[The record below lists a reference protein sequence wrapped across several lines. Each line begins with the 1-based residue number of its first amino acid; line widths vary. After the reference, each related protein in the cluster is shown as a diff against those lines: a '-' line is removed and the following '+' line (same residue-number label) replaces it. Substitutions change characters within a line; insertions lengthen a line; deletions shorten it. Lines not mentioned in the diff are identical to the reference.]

1 MLERLIE
8 TSLKHRLRAGLL
20 VVSILAIGGTC
31 AVHLPIDAFPDVTNI
46 QVEII
51 STSPGRSPLEM
62 EQFVTYPIEKAM
74 RGLPRLVMTRSVSRF
89 GLSSIT
95 VIFEDSVDVYFA
107 RQLVMERL
115 LSVKESLPDGVDAEL
130 GPVATAMGEIFQY
143 TLEWD
148 GRSGRALSRDDLTQ
162 LRTLQDWVVTPLV
175 KTVPGVSEVDS
186 FGGYIRQYQILIDPD
201 SLLKYDLTLR
211 AVFEAVRRGNKNVG
225 GGYLERHSQQFLIRG
240 IGLARTT
247 DDIGEIVLKSQ
258 HGTPVRVRDV
268 AEVVAGQ
275 AVRQGA
281 AFRNGTDETVGGV
294 VMMLKGENSRLVT
307 AEVKRKVALINA
319 GGILPRGVHLE
330 PYYDRSEIVEKA
342 VKTVEEALSLGVLF
356 VVIVLYLFLRSL
368 MGAAVVVLALP
379 LAGLTT
385 FIVMKETGMTA
396 NLMSLGG
403 LIISIGMIIDAA
415 IIQVENVRRHLSE
428 MRPHEE
434 KISVVLRAILEVRRP
449 SILGELIIALT
460 FLPLLALEGM
470 EGKLFIPL
478 AVTIFI
484 ALMASL
490 ILSILVVPVLCYWFL
505 KPEPETEGFLM
516 VAALTFYLP
525 VLRWAFGHRGK
536 VLFAVVLLFGASVAL
551 YPFLGREFLPVMD
564 EGAFDMDCAML
575 PGVSLTRSL
584 GMTQELAKVIM
595 KFPEME
601 TLVSR
606 TGWSGIGIGARGV
619 ESTGYVG
626 IFKPTARLSAAAKTE
641 LINRMRAAAQTVP
654 GLNISF
660 SQPIQCRIDELV
672 AGTRSQL
679 VLKLFGDDM
688 TVLTRKANEIAEVLK
703 GIRGTTDL
711 MVEQIS
717 GQPYIEVR
725 IDRQK
730 IARYGLE
737 LDDVQDV
744 IEIALGGK
752 TATRMV
758 QGDRYFDL
766 VLRYGAL
773 RVSSEKDIGKI
784 LVDVPKAEQ
793 RVPLEELARIVVT
806 EGPVQVGRE
815 NGMRRLLIQCNIDGR
830 DIGGYVAEARAR
842 VRDRVKLAEGYYLE
856 WGGQFENQRRALE
869 RLTII
874 VPAAILLIFFLLL
887 ATFDSARQAALVLLN
902 LPLALPGGI
911 FALYV
916 SGLYLSVPASVGFI
930 VLFGVAVLNGVVL
943 VSYINTLREEE
954 PATPLDRTIVT
965 ACERRLRPVLMTA
978 SVAVLSL
985 TPMIFAS
992 GPGSEVQRPLAVVV
1006 VGGLVTSTLLT
1017 LLVLPLVYSWMERSG
1032 SNGSTAGPAGGR

>member
-8 TSLKHRLRAGLL
+8 SSLYHRLSAGVL
-20 VVSILAIGGTC
+20 VVVILALGGYC
-31 AVHLPIDAFPDVTNI
+31 AATLPIDAFPDVTNI

-95 VIFEDSVDVYFA
+95 VIFEDGVDVYFA
-107 RQLVMERL
+107 RQLVMERM
-115 LSVKESLPDGVDAEL
+115 LSAKESLPEGVDTEL
-130 GPVATAMGEIFQY
+130 GPVATAMGEIYQY
-143 TLEWD
+143 TLERVD
-148 GRSGRALSRDDLTQ
+148 RSAGEPSTEDLTE
-162 LRTLQDWVVTPLV
+162 LRTLQDWVVTPLL
-175 KTVPGVSEVDS
+175 KTIPGVSEVDS
-186 FGGYIRQYQILIDPD
+186 FGGYIRQFQVLVDPD
-201 SLLKYDLTLR
+201 SLLKYDLTLG
-211 AVFEAVRRGNKNVG
+211 AVFEAVRRGNRNVG

-247 DDIGEIVLKSQ
+247 EDVGEIVLKT
-258 HGTPVRVRDV
+258 HGGTPVRVKDV

-281 AFRNGTDETVGGV
+281 AFRNGTGEAVGGV
-294 VMMLKGENSRLVT
+294 VMMLRGENSRLVT
-307 AEVKRKVALINA
+307 DEVKRKVAQINA
-319 GGILPRGVHLE
+319 GTILPKGVRLE
-330 PYYDRSEIVEKA
+330 PYYDRSEIVSKA
-342 VKTVEEALSLGVLF
+342 VHTVREALGLGGLF
-356 VVIVLYLFLRSL
+356 VIIILYLFLRSL
-368 MGAAVVVLALP
+368 RGAVVVVVALP
-379 LAGLTT
+379 LAGLAT
-385 FIVMKETGMTA
+385 FIVMKQCGMTA

-415 IIQVENVRRHLSE
+415 IIQVENVRSHLSG
-428 MRPHEE
+428 MRPGEA
-434 KISVVLRAILEVRRP
+434 KIDVVLRAILEVRRP

-460 FLPLLALEGM
+460 FLPLLALQGM
-470 EGKLFIPL
+470 EGKMFIPL
-478 AVTIFI
+478 ALTIFI

-490 ILSILVVPVLCYWFL
+490 VLSIVVVPVLCFWFL
-505 KPEPETEGFLM
+505 REEHEKESPLL
-516 VAALTFYLP
+516 ALARTLYLP
-525 VLRWAFGHRGK
+525 VLRWAFGHRAPLLF
-536 VLFAVVLLFGASVAL
+536 VVFLLFAASLSLFP
-551 YPFLGREFLPVMD
+551 YLGREFLPVMD
-564 EGAFDMDCAML
+564 EGAFDMDCMTI
-575 PGVSLTRSL
+575 PGVSLTRSVEMTRAL
-584 GMTQELAKVIM
+584 GKAMM
-595 KFPEME
+595 KFPEMQ
-601 TLVSR
+601 TVVSR

-619 ESTGYVG
+619 ESSGFVG
-626 IFKPTARLSAAAKTE
+626 VFKPSVRKSATQKAE
-641 LINRMRAAAQTVP
+641 LVNRMRLAAQTVP

-679 VLKLFGDDM
+679 VLRVFGDNM
-688 TVLTRKANEIAEVLK
+688 ATLTKKSGEIAEVLN

-717 GQPYIEVR
+717 GQPYIEIQ

-752 TATRMV
+752 TATRMY

-766 VLRYGAL
+766 VLRYGPGH
-773 RVSSEKDIGKI
+773 RSSEKEIGKI
-784 LVDVPKAEQ
+784 LVDVPKEGL
-793 RVPLEELARIVVT
+793 RVPLDELSRIVVT

-815 NGMRRLLIQCNIDGR
+815 NGMRRLLIQCNVDGR
-830 DIGGYVAEARAR
+830 DIGGYVAEARAAVDRR
-842 VRDRVKLAEGYYLE
+842 VRLPEGYYLE
-856 WGGQFENQRRALE
+856 WGGQFENQQRALQ
-869 RLTII
+869 RLSLI
-874 VPAAILLIFFLLL
+874 VPATILLIYFLLL

-902 LPLALPGGI
+902 LPLALTGGI
-911 FALYV
+911 FALYL

-943 VSYINTLREEE
+943 VSYINSLREDE
-954 PATPLDRTIVT
+954 PDAPLDETIVT
-965 ACERRLRPVLMTA
+965 ACLRRLRPVLMTA

-1006 VGGLVTSTLLT
+1006 VGGLLTSTLLT
-1017 LLVLPLVYSWMERSG
+1017 LLVLPLVYSWMEDR
-1032 SNGSTAGPAGGR
+1032 